1 MINGRILYINRIRSL
16 YFSILI
22 WAGGVAI
29 ESASYETTNTNINC
43 RDLTQHAKIQHT

>member
-1 MINGRILYINRIRSL
+1 MINGRIHYINRIRSL
-16 YFSILI
+16 YFSM
-22 WAGGVAI
+22 AI